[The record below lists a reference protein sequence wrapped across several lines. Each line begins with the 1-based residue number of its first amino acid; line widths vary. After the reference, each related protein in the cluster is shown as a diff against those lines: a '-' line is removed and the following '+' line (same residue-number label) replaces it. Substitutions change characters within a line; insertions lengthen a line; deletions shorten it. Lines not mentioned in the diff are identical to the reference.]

1 MNSKTALTRRR
12 AVVIVAAVAA
22 VLFALIFMRWQNSEK
37 DKLMTTEGR
46 EMFLSELGWEIDP
59 ESESY
64 KSVLLPQT
72 LEGIMEE
79 YNRLQLEQG
88 FDLSQHC
95 GEECDQFCY
104 TVTNYPNCESSVY
117 ATLYLQNGKLIAA
130 DIHSTA
136 IDGFMHGIFSK

>member
-1 MNSKTALTRRR
+1 MKSKTALTRVR
-12 AVVIVAAVAA
+12 ALVIVAAAA
-22 VLFALIFMRWQNSEK
+22 AILLSLIFLRWQNSEK
-37 DKLMTTEGR
+37 NELMTTEGR
-46 EMFLSELGWEIDP
+46 KMFLSELGWEIDP
-59 ESESY
+59 DSESY

-95 GEECDQFCY
+95 GEECEQFCY
-104 TVTNYPNCESSVY
+104 TVTNYPNCDNTVY

-130 DIHSTA
+130 DIHSNA
-136 IDGFMHGIFSK
+136 IDGFMHGIFKK

>member
-12 AVVIVAAVAA
+12 AVVIVAAIAA

-46 EMFLSELGWEIDP
+46 KMFLSELGWEIDP
-59 ESESY
+59 GSESY

-104 TVTNYPNCESSVY
+104 AVTNYPNCESSVY

>member
-1 MNSKTALTRRR
+1 MKSKSALTKTR
-12 AVVIVAAVAA
+12 ALVIVAAAAA
-22 VLFALIFMRWQNSEK
+22 VLLALILMRWQNSEK
-37 DKLMTTEGR
+37 DELMTTEGR
-46 EMFLSELGWEIDP
+46 EMFLNELGWEIDP

-104 TVTNYPNCESSVY
+104 TVTNYPNCDSSVY
-117 ATLYLQNGKLIAA
+117 ATLYLQDGRLIAA
-130 DIHSTA
+130 DIHSNA